1 MSLNALS
8 WYITGVLALL
18 FLLASAITYAPGTEI
33 YGFAIS
39 IASFSGAVI
48 GFFISLYLG
57 RLPREHWV
65 HQSRSV
71 WRAFAAAAIGLTML
85 LLLVG

>member
-8 WYITGVLALL
+8 WYITGILALL
-18 FLLASAITYAPGTEI
+18 FLVASAITYAPGIEVF
-33 YGFAIS
+33 GFAVS
-39 IASFSGAVI
+39 IAALCGAVI
-48 GFFISLYLG
+48 GVFISLYLG

-65 HQSRSV
+65 HRSRSV
-71 WRAFAAAAIGLTML
+71 RRAFAAAAIGLTIL

>member
-1 MSLNALS
+1 MSLKALS
-8 WYITGVLALL
+8 WYVTGVLALL
-18 FLLASAITYAPGTEI
+18 FLLASAITYAPGIEI

-39 IASFSGAVI
+39 IAAGCGAVI
-48 GFFISLYLG
+48 GVFISLYLG

-65 HQSRSV
+65 HRSRSV
-71 WRAFAAAAIGLTML
+71 RRAFAAAAIGLTML